1 MGDSTSARIFGDF
14 FRNAAKLK
22 CSKKDPH
29 VKFMWCSQ
37 LPYDFH
43 PSDMECDEEL
53 IELGLARRGIDP
65 DYDPEEKTVLYD
77 SMVER

>member
-1 MGDSTSARIFGDF
+1 MGDSTSARIFGNF
-14 FRNAAKLK
+14 FYHAAQLKLT
-22 CSKKDPH
+22 KKDKL
-29 VKFMWCSQ
+29 VKFMWEAQ

-65 DYDPEEKTVLYD
+65 DYDPEEETVLYD
-77 SMVER
+77 SMRV